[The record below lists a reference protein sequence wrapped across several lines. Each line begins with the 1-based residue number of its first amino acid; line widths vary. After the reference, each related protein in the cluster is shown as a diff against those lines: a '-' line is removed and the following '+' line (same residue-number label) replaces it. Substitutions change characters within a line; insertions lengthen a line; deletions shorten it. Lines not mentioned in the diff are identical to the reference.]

1 MAFHP
6 YPQLIPRVFNPYG
19 FGPPPGV
26 TPASPWPWIDR
37 FGFGSASA
45 YFAPCSD
52 SLSLRLR
59 SLKTL
64 TSHAKSNSPDHNAKG
79 TQSPTAGPKT
89 RHRLLPLVCTRFQ
102 VLFHSPS
109 GVLFTFPSRYS
120 SLSVTDSYLAL
131 EDGPPRFR
139 QGFTCPALL
148 GCPTRSVLAFRLRDS
163 HPLRSAIPG
172 AFRYAFQ
179 TLSSGPSTPG
189 RLSAS
194 RFGLFPF
201 RSPLLRES
209 HLISL
214 PPGT

>member
-6 YPQLIPRVFNPYG
+6 YPHLIRGVFNPHR

-26 TPASPWPWIDR
+26 TPASPWTWIDR

-45 YFAPCSD
+45 YSRPPVEAHACFRLAFAPAPA
-52 SLSLRLR
+52 
-59 SLKTL
+59 LKAL
-64 TSHAKSNSPDHNAKG
+64 TSHAKRNSPDHNAKG
-79 TQSPTAGPKT
+79 TQSPSLAPKGPL
-89 RHRLLPLVCTRFQ
+89 RLLPLVCTRFQ

-120 SLSVTDSYLAL
+120 ALSVTDSYLAL
-131 EDGPPRFR
+131 EDGPPRFNR
-139 QGFTCPALL
+139 DFSCPGLL
-148 GCPTRSVLAFRLRDS
+148 GCPTPLVLGFRLRDS

-172 AFRYAFQ
+172 AFSYPFR
-179 TLSSGPSTPG
+179 SVPSGPSTPQH
-189 RLSAS
+189 RKMP

-209 HLISL
+209 LV
-214 PPGT
+214 